1 MKKVTKVLM
10 FVWRKK
16 RGKEEFFVLH
26 REKGDSVV
34 LTGHVGD
41 VYPNESLEQTVK
53 REIKEEIGVKP
64 KNIVNLN
71 IKTIAKIK
79 ENNTLS
85 IEHAFLVEI
94 PKNEEIKFLEGEE
107 KHGWYSVEE
116 LPKVLTYSNQRK
128 PITRVKKL
136 TK

>member
-10 FVWRKK
+10 FVWRK
-16 RGKEEFFVLH
+16 RGDRKEFFVLH
-26 REKGDSVV
+26 RKRGDSVV

-41 VYPNESLEQTVK
+41 IYLNESFEQAVK

-64 KNIVNLN
+64 KNIINLN
-71 IKTIAKIK
+71 IKTVAKIK
-79 ENNTLS
+79 ENHTLS

-94 PKNEEIKFLEGEE
+94 PNNKEIKFLEGEE
-107 KHGWYSVEE
+107 KHGWYSVEK

-136 TK
+136 IK